1 MSWEIL
7 FHVEGHIFSSR
18 IFEAIP
24 GSIRKINS
32 MFGLNCSFRLCCIC
46 LIKRLLHLKLLLR
59 DFLESVAMFVLP
71 GKLTFFLYII
81 EVKIESE
88 FNP

>member
-7 FHVEGHIFSSR
+7 FHVEGRIFSSR
-18 IFEAIP
+18 VYEAIP
-24 GSIRKINS
+24 GSIGKINS

-59 DFLESVAMFVLP
+59 AFLESVAMFVLP
-71 GKLTFFLYII
+71 GKLTFFFIHYR
-81 EVKIESE
+81 SE
-88 FNP
+88 D